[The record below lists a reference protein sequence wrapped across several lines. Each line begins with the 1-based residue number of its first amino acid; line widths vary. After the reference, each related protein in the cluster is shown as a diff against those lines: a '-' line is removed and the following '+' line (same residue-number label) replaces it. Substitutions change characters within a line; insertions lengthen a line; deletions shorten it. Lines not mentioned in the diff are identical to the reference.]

1 MEMGKKVLII
11 DDDEAL
17 VRLIDQVLTQK
28 GYEVLK
34 ASDGQEALRL
44 LFDQRPDLVILD
56 VVMPR
61 MDGGQRYDALSF
73 PLQRMRRERLPIVM
87 ASLP

>member
-1 MEMGKKVLII
+1 METGKKVLIV

-17 VRLIDQVLTQK
+17 VRLVDQVLTQK

-34 ASDGQEALRL
+34 ASNGQEALRL

-56 VVMPR
+56 VSNAQNGWLA
-61 MDGGQRYDALSF
+61 D
-73 PLQRMRRERLPIVM
+73 LQPH
-87 ASLP
+87 S